1 MWKGGKGIMG
11 KDTVRDWKLERYL
24 LGELPAEEIEGIRT
38 IESARGDIWER
49 AEALRADNAVILERY
64 PPEAMGRKIEKASAV
79 DGDGVPK
86 WRKAVQRYQP
96 PKQSVWT
103 GIPRWVIPATVCAV
117 ALLVVPLRLILPD
130 AQVNAGAAQ
139 YQGGVAEDR
148 PKGTTPGIE
157 VWRQNGAAAERLPP
171 NAVAHNGDVVQLR
184 YTVPESCYGTL
195 ISVDGRGVLT
205 VHLSGE
211 PGKAARLT
219 PGRPIALGNSY
230 QLDDAPLFETFYL
243 VTAKDD
249 FDIEGVAKSLKAAK
263 HPLDNTEKQALPK
276 NQFITAFTLRK

>member
-1 MWKGGKGIMG
+1 MG

-24 LGELPAEEIEGIRT
+24 LGELPAEEFEVIRMLEGM
-38 IESARGDIWER
+38 RGGVWDR
-49 AEALRADNAVILERY
+49 AEALRADNAAILERY

-79 DGDGVPK
+79 DSDGVPK

-96 PKQSVWT
+96 PNLSVKT
-103 GIPRWVIPATVCAV
+103 GVPRWAIPAAVCAV
-117 ALLVVPLRLILPD
+117 ALLLVPLRLIPHN
-130 AQVNAGAAQ
+130 AQIDAGAAQ

-171 NAVAHNGDVVQLR
+171 NAVARNGDVVQPR

-219 PGRPIALGNSY
+219 PGRPVALGSSY

-243 VTAKDD
+243 VTAKDA
-249 FDIEGVAKSLKAAK
+249 FDIDGVAKSLKTAK